1 MMRPHVN
8 GGCGRRLRDRFGLQ
22 SQRAMFA
29 DSILVPSRIGWMRRR
44 IQMSGPFRR
53 WYFGTFHEREP
64 TVAEVPQGDAGPEM
78 GVERRCQYG
87 SRTFRR
93 RTY

>member
-1 MMRPHVN
+1 
-8 GGCGRRLRDRFGLQ
+8 
-22 SQRAMFA
+22 
-29 DSILVPSRIGWMRRR
+29 MRRR